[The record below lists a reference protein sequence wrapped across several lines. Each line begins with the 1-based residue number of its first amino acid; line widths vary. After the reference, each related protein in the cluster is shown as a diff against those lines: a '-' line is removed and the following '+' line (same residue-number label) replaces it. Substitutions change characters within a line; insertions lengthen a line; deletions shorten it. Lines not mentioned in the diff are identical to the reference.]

1 MIASEISERASR
13 AFGNL
18 VNVAVEEA
26 VDIVVLAGDVYD
38 TAEYE
43 VRAQLRFTD
52 GLRRLGDAGI
62 RVFVAHGNHDP
73 LTTGFRRAAQ
83 LPDNVTVFDPGDPQ
97 VHRVDLPGGHVVHVA
112 GVSFATKHE
121 TSNLAA
127 LFRELETPAAAT
139 VGVLHANVGSST
151 EHGPYAPC
159 TTSDLESAPVGYWAL
174 GHIHK
179 RAVHPIGPGRWWAY
193 PGNLQGR
200 SSKASECGPKGFLLI
215 PVTPDGFA
223 EPEFRPCAEV
233 RFERIDVDVSTCAN
247 LEEVI
252 DAIEVSAVEGIE
264 DLCTV
269 VARVRLT
276 GRSDLHTDL
285 VKLGDVGLLEEVQ
298 DRVGTSISYAVTK
311 IEIATRT
318 AINREQILA
327 RRDMRSALLT
337 RLDATTDRQEAL
349 RKCLEGLNAQAQ
361 SRLAEM
367 LDASPELADELF
379 DLAEQRLF
387 DVLDEVS

>member
-1 MIASEISERASR
+1 M
-13 AFGNL
+13 
-18 VNVAVEEA
+18 
-26 VDIVVLAGDVYD
+26 
-38 TAEYE
+38 
-43 VRAQLRFTD
+43 
-52 GLRRLGDAGI
+52 
-62 RVFVAHGNHDP
+62 
-73 LTTGFRRAAQ
+73 
-83 LPDNVTVFDPGDPQ
+83 
-97 VHRVDLPGGHVVHVA
+97 
-112 GVSFATKHE
+112 
-121 TSNLAA
+121 
-127 LFRELETPAAAT
+127 
-139 VGVLHANVGSST
+139 
-151 EHGPYAPC
+151 
-159 TTSDLESAPVGYWAL
+159 
-174 GHIHK
+174 
-179 RAVHPIGPGRWWAY
+179 
-193 PGNLQGR
+193 
-200 SSKASECGPKGFLLI
+200 
-215 PVTPDGFA
+215 
-223 EPEFRPCAEV
+223 
-233 RFERIDVDVSTCAN
+233 CAN

-252 DAIEVSAVEGIE
+252 DAIEASAVEGVE
-264 DLCTV
+264 DRCTV

-298 DRVGTSISYAVTK
+298 DRMGTSISYAVTK

-318 AINREQILA
+318 AVNREQILA